1 MVAGLGAVPED
12 LAAGDAAGA
21 PPLMVDETVAG
32 DEAAVALEACPAT
45 AVPTTTPEAV
55 AGVNPGKLLG
65 SDCMGELFGANAK
78 PAGMLDGVDDG
89 TAVVGAKLGALGA
102 EDAPTEIG
110 AEEDKLDE
118 TFTSSSGLPSSAA
131 TFGPVCL
138 RTSNFSKA
146 GLVGANHA

>member
-1 MVAGLGAVPED
+1 MVAGLGAVPTD

-21 PPLMVDETVAG
+21 PPLMVDETDVGA
-32 DEAAVALEACPAT
+32 EAALELEACPAT

-65 SDCMGELFGANAK
+65 SGCMGALSGAK
-78 PAGMLDGVDDG
+78 PAGMFDDVDDG

-102 EDAPTEIG
+102 EDALTEIG
-110 AEEDKLDE
+110 AAGAKLDE
-118 TFTSSSGLPSSAA
+118 TFTSSRGLPSSAE
-131 TFGPVCL
+131 TLGPTCL

>member
-1 MVAGLGAVPED
+1 MVAGLGAVPTDLVAED
-12 LAAGDAAGA
+12 EDGA
-21 PPLMVDETVAG
+21 PPLKVDETVVG
-32 DEAAVALEACPAT
+32 AVALEACPAT

-65 SDCMGELFGANAK
+65 SGCMGELSGAK

-89 TAVVGAKLGALGA
+89 TAVAGAKLGALGA
-102 EDAPTEIG
+102 EDALTEIG
-110 AEEDKLDE
+110 AAGAKLDW
-118 TFTSSSGLPSSAA
+118 TFISSSGLPSSAE
-131 TFGPVCL
+131 TLGPTCL

>member
-65 SDCMGELFGANAK
+65 SGCMGELSGAK

-89 TAVVGAKLGALGA
+89 TAVVGTKLGALGA
-102 EDAPTEIG
+102 EDALTELG
-110 AEEDKLDE
+110 AEEAKLDW
-118 TFTSSSGLPSSAA
+118 TFTSSSGLPSLAE
-131 TFGPVCL
+131 TLGPICL
-138 RTSNFSKA
+138 RTSNISRA